1 MKKFIRFVLPAALLL
16 ALSAFMPTSPAQAQ
30 CTFTNG
36 DFETTNLTGWT
47 VSARTAGSPASTSNW
62 YNYTGTVTP
71 LSSHTISAPPQGT
84 RGAVT
89 DQQNSSVQVLYQNV
103 TIPAGASATLSF
115 YLYYNNTLSSFITP
129 ESLDAVG
136 NTNNQQFRV
145 DVITTTANVE
155 SVAAGDVLLKL
166 YQTKVGDPATLL
178 PTLMTFDLSSLA
190 GQTVRVRFAAA
201 VGLSW
206 LLVGVDSVCLST
218 TRGTIT
224 RPTAT
229 GSNVV
234 NNFGDVALNFP
245 TVTTAG
251 TTSLL
256 QLDAAAQ
263 TAPPTGDTFLSPAF
277 DISTTAVF
285 TPPVNVCFT
294 LPAIT
299 NATTFQH
306 LRVLHKTGG
315 VWLDEP
321 TSVASFSS
329 KQLCAK
335 VTSLSP
341 FAVGQSSGA
350 PTSAAST
357 ISGNI
362 TTSDGAPLA
371 GTTVNL
377 SGASSRKTITDSSG
391 NYRFENVGTADF
403 YSVSASRLN
412 YRFSPS
418 SRSFSVLGNVTDVSF
433 SATRDTTGGNDVDA
447 SDFFV
452 RQHYLDFLGREP
464 DESGF
469 NFWSDQIL
477 SCGGDAACVD
487 RRRTNVSAAYFL
499 SIEFQQTGGL
509 VDGLYRASFD
519 RRPLYAEFMPDAA
532 VVARDVV
539 VGQAGWPQQ
548 LEANK
553 QEFIAAWVAR
563 PAFRSAYDNLGN
575 DAFVDALIGHTDG
588 GFNGDRVA
596 LVNGLNNN
604 SLTRAAVLRQVVENE
619 GFVRAKSNRMF
630 VMMEYFGYLRRD
642 PDESGY
648 QFWLNKLNQ
657 FGGNF
662 EEAEMVK
669 SFIVSGE
676 YRDRFR

>member
-1 MKKFIRFVLPAALLL
+1 MKKFTRFALKAALLL
-16 ALSAFMPTSPAQAQ
+16 ALSVFLWPSQAQAQ
-30 CTFTNG
+30 CTVTNG
-36 DFETTNLTGWT
+36 DFETTTLAGWT
-47 VSARTAGSPASTSNW
+47 VSSRTLAGYTSNW
-62 YNYTGTVTP
+62 FNYTGTVTP
-71 LSSHTISAPPQGT
+71 LSSHTISAPPQGS
-84 RGAVT
+84 RAAVT
-89 DQQNSSVQVLYQNV
+89 DQTNASTQVMYQDV
-103 TIPAGASATLSF
+103 AIPAGASATLSF
-115 YLYYNNTLSSFITP
+115 YIYYNNTHVSFVTP
-129 ESLDAVG
+129 NSLDYAVNG
-136 NTNNQQFRV
+136 NANQQFRV
-145 DVITTTANVE
+145 DVITTTANIE
-155 SVAAGDVLLKL
+155 SVAAGDVLLPL
-166 YQTKVGDPATLL
+166 YQTKVGDPLVKS
-178 PTLMTFDLSSLA
+178 PTLVSYDLSSLA
-190 GQTVRVRFAAA
+190 GQTVRIRFAEA
-201 VGLSW
+201 VGLNFF
-206 LLVGVDSVCLST
+206 VIGIDSVCLTT

-229 GSNVV
+229 GTNVQ
-234 NNFGDVALNFP
+234 NNFGDLALNFP
-245 TVTTAG
+245 TVATAG

-306 LRVLHKTGG
+306 LRVLHKPAG
-315 VWLDEP
+315 VWVDEP
-321 TSVASFSS
+321 TSVANFSS

-341 FAVGQSSGA
+341 FAVGQSSGS
-350 PTSAAST
+350 PTSAAAT
-357 ISGNI
+357 ISGTI

-371 GTTVNL
+371 GATVNL
-377 SGASSRKTITDSSG
+377 VGANSRKTITDSSG
-391 NYRFENVGTADF
+391 NYRFENVEAADF
-403 YSVSASRLN
+403 YSVTASRSN

-418 SRSFSVLGNVTDVSF
+418 SRSFSVLGNVTDASF
-433 SATRDTTGGNDVDA
+433 SATRDTAAGGNDIDS
-447 SDFFV
+447 SDYFV

-477 SCGGDAACVD
+477 SCGGDVACVD

-519 RRPLYAEFMPDAA
+519 RRAMYAEFMPDAA

-539 VGQAGWPQQ
+539 VGPGNWAQQ

-553 QEFIAAWVAR
+553 QAFIDAWVAR
-563 PAFRSAYDNLGN
+563 PDFHAAYDNLGN
-575 DAFVDALIGHTDG
+575 DAFVDTLISHTEG
-588 GFNGDRVA
+588 GFNGDRAA
-596 LVNGLNNN
+596 LVNGLSNGTM
-604 SLTRAAVLRQVVENE
+604 SRAAVLRQVVENE
-619 GFVRAKSNRMF
+619 GFVRAKSNQMF

-662 EEAEMVK
+662 EQAEMVK

>member
-1 MKKFIRFVLPAALLL
+1 MKRFIRFSLPVALLL
-16 ALSAFMPTSPAQAQ
+16 ALSVLLWPSQAQAQ
-30 CTFTNG
+30 CTVVNG
-36 DFETTNLTGWT
+36 TFEDTTLNGWT
-47 VSARTAGSPASTSNW
+47 VSFRTLAGYTSNW

-71 LSSHTISAPPQGT
+71 LSSHTISAPPQGS
-84 RGAVT
+84 RAAVS
-89 DQQNSSVQVLYQNV
+89 DQTNASTQVMYQDV
-103 TIPAGASATLSF
+103 AIPAGASATLSF
-115 YLYYNNTLSSFITP
+115 YIYYNNTYSSFVTP
-129 ESLDAVG
+129 NSLDYAVNG
-136 NTNNQQFRV
+136 NANQQFRV
-145 DVITTTANVE
+145 DVITTTANIE
-155 SVAAGDVLLKL
+155 SVAAGDVLLPL
-166 YQTKVGDPATLL
+166 YQTKVGDPLVKS
-178 PTLMTFDLSSLA
+178 PTLVFYDLSSLA
-190 GQTVRVRFAAA
+190 GQTVRIRFAEA
-201 VGLSW
+201 VGLNFF
-206 LLVGVDSVCLST
+206 VIGIDSVCLTT

-224 RPTAT
+224 RPTPT
-229 GSNVV
+229 GSNVQ
-234 NNFGDVALNFP
+234 NNFGDLALNFP
-245 TVTTAG
+245 TVATAG

-306 LRVLHKTGG
+306 LRVLHKPAG
-315 VWLDEP
+315 VWVDEP

-341 FAVGQSSGA
+341 FAVGQSSGS
-350 PTSAAST
+350 PTSAAAT
-357 ISGNI
+357 ISGTI

-371 GTTVNL
+371 GASVNL
-377 SGASSRKTITDSSG
+377 VGANSRKTITDSSG
-391 NYRFENVGTADF
+391 NYRFENVEAADF
-403 YSVSASRLN
+403 YSVTASRSN

-418 SRSFSVLGNVTDVSF
+418 SRSFSVLGNVTDASF
-433 SATRDTTGGNDVDA
+433 SATRDTGAGGNDIDS
-447 SDFFV
+447 SDYFV

-477 SCGGDAACVD
+477 SCGGDVACVD

-519 RRPLYAEFMPDAA
+519 RRPMYAEFMPDAA
-532 VVARDVV
+532 VVSRDVV
-539 VGQAGWPQQ
+539 VGPGNWAQQ

-553 QEFIAAWVAR
+553 QAFIDAWVAR
-563 PAFRSAYDNLGN
+563 PDFHAAYDNLGN
-575 DAFVDALIGHTDG
+575 DAFVDTLISHTEG
-588 GFNGDRVA
+588 GFNGDRAA
-596 LVNGLNNN
+596 LVNGLSNGTM
-604 SLTRAAVLRQVVENE
+604 SRAAVLRQVVENE
-619 GFVRAKSNRMF
+619 GFVRAKSNQMF

-648 QFWLNKLNQ
+648 HFWLNKLNQ

-662 EEAEMVK
+662 EQAEMVK